1 MRATTLTRGE
11 FVRVIG
17 EVYVGRR
24 SGIASV
30 SGRGG
35 ERRAW
40 LRHGRLSQVL
50 IHRPPHFVPSPP
62 RDEIDRSLFDTV
74 RGLEG
79 PRRRRQPQRALFG
92 RAALLEALA
101 WDDADLDFVEQPVPA
116 PEGEDADH
124 ELALGPVVVEAVG
137 RVADPLEVR
146 HALGD
151 LDAVLE
157 LTQPPEKA
165 ALPLAEQ
172 DALVLSRVDGRS
184 SASAIVAR
192 VPLDRRAAERS
203 LLSLLCAGMVRPR
216 SPWAVEEQPPAT
228 PTLRLIQPAAQAPAI
243 GGEDPAR
250 IEARREAARVTTTL
264 LEAQFRL
271 AEGKSTEAIRLL
283 ERLLPSVRDSR
294 LAEKT
299 RLLLAES
306 CLLTPNWASRAE
318 RVLQEAIEQ
327 HPLSADARYLLA
339 RVYRS
344 ADRRP
349 QAAALLRQALTLQP
363 SHPRATSLLAELEAE
378 TGWTPI

>member
-1 MRATTLTRGE
+1 MLTHGE

-30 SGRGG
+30 SGRAGA
-35 ERRAW
+35 RRAW
-40 LRHGRLSQVL
+40 LRYGRLSQVL
-50 IHRPPHFVPSPP
+50 IHRPPGFVPTPP
-62 RDEIDRSLFDTV
+62 RDDVDRKLFDTM

-101 WDDADLDFVEQPVPA
+101 WDDAELDFVEQPVAA
-116 PEGEDADH
+116 PEGEDAGH
-124 ELALGPVVVEAVG
+124 ELALGPIVVEAVS

-146 HALGD
+146 HALGSPE
-151 LDAVLE
+151 AILE

-165 ALPLAEQ
+165 ALPLAER
-172 DALVLSRVDGRS
+172 DALVMSRVDGRS
-184 SASAIVAR
+184 SVSAIVAR
-192 VPLDRRAAERS
+192 VPLDRREAERS

-216 SPWAVEEQPPAT
+216 AAAEIREKTLAT

-243 GGEDPAR
+243 GGEDPVR
-250 IEARREAARVTTTL
+250 IAARREAARVTTML

-271 AEGKSTEAIRLL
+271 AEGKSTEAIRML
-283 ERLLPSVRDSR
+283 ERLLPSVRDGR

-318 RVLQEAIEQ
+318 RVLLEAIEQ

-363 SHPRATSLLAELEAE
+363 GHPRAATLLSELEAE
-378 TGWTPI
+378 TGWTSV